1 MKLTC
6 SLVTAL
12 TISLT
17 TLSLQSM
24 ETKESKKDYLTVNQ
38 IAYLCST
45 VCNQIKND
53 PTFSDPKNLHI
64 IFPTRGMLLP
74 MDFIKKELGVNKIT
88 SIAIGSYDD
97 QKQGAIKL
105 LLPFHP
111 EDIKEENILVIDDL
125 IDSGETMKFIADLLE
140 GLGKYIKT
148 AALIDKKKS
157 DIKLDYCPLTA
168 AKDTWIVFPW
178 EEDKSGIEN
187 PLKDECS
194 QLCKCIK
201 NDTTFKPEL
210 VIGCSSDS
218 LKALAYVTSDAM
230 LNIRKVITVATEY
243 DQEKKEIRLP
253 SSFHPEDFK
262 DYKNILLVNSGY
274 GIENC
279 VWMSLTDGIQKTE
292 MKVLHN
298 SHILSAMLLQRNIN
312 S

>member
-140 GLGKYIKT
+140 GLG
-148 AALIDKKKS
+148 
-157 DIKLDYCPLTA
+157 
-168 AKDTWIVFPW
+168 
-178 EEDKSGIEN
+178 N
-187 PLKDECS
+187 
-194 QLCKCIK
+194 
-201 NDTTFKPEL
+201 
-210 VIGCSSDS
+210 
-218 LKALAYVTSDAM
+218 
-230 LNIRKVITVATEY
+230 
-243 DQEKKEIRLP
+243 
-253 SSFHPEDFK
+253 
-262 DYKNILLVNSGY
+262 
-274 GIENC
+274 
-279 VWMSLTDGIQKTE
+279 
-292 MKVLHN
+292 
-298 SHILSAMLLQRNIN
+298 
-312 S
+312 